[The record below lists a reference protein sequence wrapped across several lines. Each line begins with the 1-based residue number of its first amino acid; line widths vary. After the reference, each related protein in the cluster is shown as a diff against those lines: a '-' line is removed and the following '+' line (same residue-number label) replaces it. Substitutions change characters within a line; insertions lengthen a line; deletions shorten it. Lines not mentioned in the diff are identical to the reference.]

1 MPFRSEAQRKY
12 MYAKHPAMA
21 KRWEEHTTSA
31 PLPEKAPVIKKA
43 YDEGVAEALAR
54 FGFKQAAEEIR
65 LKIPKRQ
72 YHGLDA
78 AFKPRTKAL
87 KQANDEPLAPQ
98 ASPDQPAEM
107 LATLLQSLDVPKGPM
122 DSDAKRDP
130 TTRTVAW
137 SSPMDCSKGAV

>member
-1 MPFRSEAQRKY
+1 MP
-12 MYAKHPAMA
+12 P
-21 KRWEEHTTSA
+21 TV
-31 PLPEKAPVIKKA
+31 KAA

-78 AFKPRTKAL
+78 AFKPRAKAL
-87 KQANDEPLAPQ
+87 KQAHNEPLEPQ

-107 LATLLQSLDVPKGPM
+107 LAAMLQSLGTPKMPM
-122 DSDAKRDP
+122 ESDAKRDP
-130 TTRTVAW
+130 TTRSVAW